1 MPKQAYKPAVIRE
14 SWRPDSANAEQRANR
29 QRIAWRWM
37 ITGLLVLSFSAFGYL
52 LFSPLFHPTLR
63 LYFLTAGSYEV
74 LDIKPIPYFR
84 EDAVRFLSIDGSF
97 RKEDASNE
105 FSLMDTP
112 EAVRKYLQRIANS
125 ASQKSDVAL
134 LLISAHAMIEGER
147 PFLKCSNFNGEATE
161 SGAIS
166 MEEVLNLLDRMTVG
180 VTLVCLNLGPSDS
193 QSTGDAVRD
202 DFLYSLRDLMKS
214 RKNPNQWV
222 LVSNSPR
229 EGSYASMELRSSV
242 FSYAVT
248 KALQGSADLNRDAAI
263 DLDEFTRFIVNFTQ
277 SQVERESSGNTQQNP
292 ILFST
297 GANSDV
303 QSSLISIASTPSQ
316 RSTFSWWSMLS
327 SLWTSS
333 ASKEGEAAEADEKE
347 AEKVVAEKAKK
358 EKSWLTEFLDKKSA
372 RVQEL
377 TMDEIEDNINTLPR
391 FLKGR
396 VKKAIGMEDEVGE
409 STYVELNAK
418 SASKDA
424 DVASSEGENK
434 GTANEEPST
443 PSEPNELSK
452 TFERSRVSIPDMS
465 RLADPKTSNLQL
477 LQLAWQFCEAF
488 EQPQE
493 GSMRPVDMAPHA
505 WNEFTSHF
513 HGVEERLRLD
523 SVLDAKTIRLQLTSE
538 LVGAYQLA
546 MTGQAQV
553 GSLAKRV
560 SSQMPELALPNA
572 AFPSVG
578 SMECLAG
585 YGGSPLPSAITSQI
599 QQLDAALGIDSA
611 ESFDKWNNQ
620 VPKELSIQYL
630 EFFWSQ
636 QFASRPTAPWKV
648 VRRVIG
654 LWRQYERIAYD
665 PITSNVH
672 IQQSL
677 TDGQRSLLEGT
688 RTALDQI
695 GADWMDR
702 CFLSLDRAERS
713 LAATS
718 DKRDQLRNALQCRNQ
733 TVAEL
738 RSILRWR
745 KIAATQ
751 LGTTQLDEDLEK
763 ALNSLKELCDQLL
776 DREKC
781 DLSEVFRHHDSLKAS
796 LKRIQ
801 AYWLEESNDLIAG
814 KTKASLSPNW
824 IADSLL
830 ATPLNRSPLRNR
842 LLALPIS
849 VSEIATD
856 KQDSEMNLDAMLP
869 NLSSSR
875 MLTKSM
881 QLQVRFESKAAV
893 VAGMDSDTSSLE
905 TFQIAGEVDRF
916 YSSLR
921 SRISKSFDNFATS
934 TTENDLES
942 QLRTLRLADQSLRLL
957 PVLDSHLF
965 DGRPM
970 ESRLW
975 QLEVLQ
981 CILKKQSVAQKS
993 THDALPEEVS
1003 FWNNASER
1011 LAFLASSLSRT
1022 PQSTIRQIS
1031 RLNIR
1036 GTSAISLMTEPQS
1049 SGEIILQNVG
1059 KPINN
1064 AWVLVD
1070 YDSSVLELEGPTGVL
1085 LHQVS
1090 TLPRK
1095 VDEVRRQAEQQLLL
1109 AIAAGTDQQS
1119 GRKAIDEAQRRVETL
1134 RGELVYPIHPET
1146 SLIAPTMG
1154 LAAGQTVTIPFK
1166 VRRVGPGPS
1175 QAKLVWKLVG
1185 DGEYVR
1191 HEAMIQLPEA
1201 EKLQLLVDGVANSWA
1216 PTPEGIELFLWPN
1229 RPTEYRL
1236 GLRNDSGKP
1245 RVLSVEMVALPSQR
1259 EVTLPEGF
1267 LTSTAS
1273 KEIEDILGPTKLIAS
1288 IPEVALD
1295 SHSDTVWLE
1304 LQPLVLAGAPPSNA
1318 ASEKATAPIP
1328 TDHGLVLI
1336 FTEKATNQ
1344 RYWRRVATR
1353 VRHPRSYIEPTV
1365 RFDAVSERAEIRLKA
1380 RQQDWV
1386 PKKGIEVVG
1395 RILEPLPRGTEMKVE
1410 GSIVAGETLTLYCQ
1424 VPTVS
1429 SRDIT
1434 FELDVDGFPRA
1445 FVIQIPCWRTNA
1457 DIPIVSD
1464 FQKIEFAEPAESLN
1478 LGPKEQ
1484 SQKVRL
1490 RIDAIPGA
1498 FETKRDYVEVGWD
1511 LDRDREFANETTVK
1525 FAAERQVDVA
1535 IDSIAAGRISLTA
1548 KVDDIALE
1556 LPPPSLKNQRVN
1568 LLAKM
1573 FAGGEMVWSK
1583 PIEVIADSDP
1593 PTITG
1598 VEIAP
1603 GTTCP
1608 QGIDLLIRVGVDDA
1622 RLSGIAKVELKIDS
1636 QGVGKFMDS
1645 KAQPKVCIRESDGS
1659 WTLSTPT
1666 ADLQPGRAT
1675 LIVRA
1680 TDRVGNNSEES
1691 KTVLTI
1697 LSEQDWQAKLKSTTH
1712 DLSGTV
1718 SYSDDP
1724 LPNAK
1729 VTLEDEK
1736 GGMVNATK
1744 TDERGAFR
1752 ILGVPAGKYKVVAIG
1767 VMKNRPRKAEQ
1778 PIEVGGPQAPPMRL
1792 RLIAK

>member
-1 MPKQAYKPAVIRE
+1 MPKKAYKPAAIRE

-29 QRIAWRWM
+29 QRTAWRWM
-37 ITGLLVLSFSAFGYL
+37 ITGLLVLSLSAFGYL

-74 LDIKPIPYFR
+74 LDIKPMPYFR

-97 RKEDASNE
+97 RKEDAADE
-105 FSLMDTP
+105 FSLMDSP
-112 EAVRKYLQRIANS
+112 EFVRKYLQRIVS
-125 ASQKSDVAL
+125 SEFQQSDVAL
-134 LLISAHAMIEGER
+134 IQISAHPMLDVER
-147 PFLKCSNFNGEATE
+147 PFLKCSNFNRGAVE

-166 MEEVLNLLDRMTVG
+166 IEEILNLLDRMTVG
-180 VTLVCLNLGPSDS
+180 VTLICLNLGPSDS
-193 QSTGDAVRD
+193 LSTGDSVRD
-202 DFLYSLRDLMKS
+202 DFLFSLRDLMKS

-222 LVSNSPR
+222 LVSNSPQ
-229 EGSYASMELRSSV
+229 EGSYASMELHSSV

-248 KALQGSADLNRDAAI
+248 KALQGSADLNQDAVI
-263 DLDEFTRFIVNFTQ
+263 DLDEFTRFIVHFTQ
-277 SQVERESSGNTQQNP
+277 SQVERESGGNTQQNP
-292 ILFST
+292 ILLST
-297 GANSDV
+297 GANSDA
-303 QSSLISIASTPSQ
+303 QRSMISIASTPSQ
-316 RSTFSWWSMLS
+316 RSAFSLWAMLS
-327 SLWTSS
+327 SLWTSN
-333 ASKEGEAAEADEKE
+333 ASKEEAAGDSDEKA
-347 AEKVVAEKAKK
+347 AEKVVAEKVQK
-358 EKSWLTEFLDKKSA
+358 EKNWLTQYLDRSSA
-372 RVQEL
+372 RIQEL
-377 TMDEIEDNINTLPR
+377 AMDEIDDNINILPYV
-391 FLKGR
+391 LGVQ
-396 VKKAIGMEDEVGE
+396 VKKSIGIEEEVAE
-409 STYVELNAK
+409 STYANINSR
-418 SASKDA
+418 SAGKEA
-424 DVASSEGENK
+424 EIATSEGQGK
-434 GTANEEPST
+434 GTAKEESPT
-443 PSEPNELSK
+443 PSEPSE
-452 TFERSRVSIPDMS
+452 TFERSPKSMPDMS
-465 RLADPKTSNLQL
+465 RLANPKSSNLQL
-477 LQLAWQFCEAF
+477 LQLAWQFCEFF
-488 EQPQE
+488 ELPQE

-523 SVLDAKTIRLQLTSE
+523 SVVDAKTIRLQLTSE
-538 LVGAYQLA
+538 LVGAYQFA

-553 GSLAKRV
+553 GSLAKRF
-560 SSQMPELALPNA
+560 SSQMPALALPNA

-578 SMECLAG
+578 LMECLAG
-585 YGGSPLPSAITSQI
+585 YGGSPLPSAIASQV
-599 QQLDAALGIDSA
+599 QQLDAAIGMDSA
-611 ESFDKWNNQ
+611 ESMDKWNAQ
-620 VPKELSIQYL
+620 LPKELSTQYV

-636 QFASRPTAPWKV
+636 QFASRPTTPWKIT
-648 VRRVIG
+648 RRVIR
-654 LWRQYERIAYD
+654 LWRQYERAAYD
-665 PITSNVH
+665 PMTSNVH
-672 IQQSL
+672 VQQSL
-677 TDGQRSLLEGT
+677 MQSQRSLLEGT
-688 RTALDQI
+688 RIALDQI
-695 GADWMDR
+695 GADWIDR
-702 CFLSLDRAERS
+702 CLASLDKAELA
-713 LAATS
+713 LAATT
-718 DKRDQLRNALQCRNQ
+718 DKRNQLRNALQFRNQ
-733 TVAEL
+733 TLAEL
-738 RSILRWR
+738 RSVLRWR

-751 LGTTQLDEDLEK
+751 LGSIQLDEDLEK
-763 ALNSLKELCDQLL
+763 SLNVMKNLCELLL

-781 DLSEVFRHHDSLKAS
+781 EPSEVVRNHDSLKAS
-796 LKRIQ
+796 MKRIQ
-801 AYWLEESNDLIAG
+801 GYWIEESTDLIAG
-814 KTKASLSPNW
+814 KTKASLSANW
-824 IADSLL
+824 VADSLL
-830 ATPLNRSPLRNR
+830 ATPLIRSPLRNR
-842 LLALPIS
+842 LLTLPIS
-849 VSEIATD
+849 TAERAATERSE
-856 KQDSEMNLDAMLP
+856 SEMELDSMLP

-881 QLQVRFESKAAV
+881 QLQVRLESKAAGI
-893 VAGMDSDTSSLE
+893 AGMDSDTSALE

-916 YSSLR
+916 YNSLTA
-921 SRISKSFDNFATS
+921 RISKAFDDLATS
-934 TTENDLES
+934 TLERDLNS
-942 QLRTLRLADQSLRLL
+942 QLRSLRVADQSLRLL
-957 PVLDSHLF
+957 PILDSHLF
-965 DGRPM
+965 DGKPL

-981 CILKKQSVAQKS
+981 CILAKQNVSQKS
-993 THDALPEEVS
+993 IQDALPQEVP
-1003 FWNNASER
+1003 FLNNASER
-1011 LAFLASSLSRT
+1011 LAFLASSLSHI
-1022 PQSTIRQIS
+1022 PQSTLQKPS

-1049 SGEIILQNVG
+1049 SGEVVLQNVG
-1059 KPINN
+1059 KAINN

-1070 YDSSVLELEGPTGVL
+1070 YDPSVLELEGPTGIL

-1095 VDEVRRQAEQQLLL
+1095 VDEVRRQAEQQLML
-1109 AIAAGTDQQS
+1109 AIAAGADQQS
-1119 GRKAIDEAQRRVETL
+1119 GRKAIDEAQQRVEAL

-1146 SLIAPTMG
+1146 SLIVPTTG
-1154 LAAGQTVTIPFK
+1154 LAAGQVITIPFK

-1175 QAKLVWKLVG
+1175 QSKLVWKLVG

-1191 HEAMIQLPEA
+1191 HEVILQLPEA
-1201 EKLQLLVDGVANSWA
+1201 ENLRLVVDGVVNNWA
-1216 PTPEGIELFLWPN
+1216 PTPEGVDLFLWPN

-1245 RVLSVEMVALPSQR
+1245 RVLSVEMVALTSRR
-1259 EVTLPEGF
+1259 EITLPEGF

-1273 KEIEDILGPTKLIAS
+1273 KEIEDVLGPTKLIAS

-1295 SHSDTVWLE
+1295 SKSDTVWLE
-1304 LQPLVLAGAPPSNA
+1304 LQPLILAGAAPPGSA
-1318 ASEKATAPIP
+1318 AKEKAATPIP
-1328 TDHGLVLI
+1328 TDQGLVI
-1336 FTEKATNQ
+1336 VFTEKATNQ
-1344 RYWRRVATR
+1344 KYWRRVATR
-1353 VRHPRSYIEPTV
+1353 VRHPRSYVEPTV

-1380 RQQDWV
+1380 RQPDSV
-1386 PKKGIEVVG
+1386 PDKGIEVVG
-1395 RILEPLPRGTEMKVE
+1395 RILEPLPRGTDMKLE

-1429 SRDIT
+1429 ARAIT
-1434 FELDVDGFPRA
+1434 FEIDIDGFPRA
-1445 FVIQIPCWRTNA
+1445 FVIQIPCWRTNV

-1464 FQKIEFAEPAESLN
+1464 FQKIGFEEPAEGLN

-1511 LDRDREFANETTVK
+1511 LDRDREFVNESTVK

-1535 IDSIAAGRISLTA
+1535 IHSIAAGRISMTA
-1548 KVDDIALE
+1548 KVDDISLE

-1568 LLAKM
+1568 LLARL

-1603 GTTCP
+1603 GTICP

-1622 RLSGIAKVELKIDS
+1622 RLSGIASVELKIDS
-1636 QGVGKFMDS
+1636 QGAGKFADS
-1645 KAQPKVCIRESDGS
+1645 AAAPKACVRESDGS

-1666 ADLQPGRAT
+1666 AELKPGRAT

-1680 TDRVGNNSEES
+1680 TDRVGNISEES

-1697 LSEQDWQAKLKSTTH
+1697 LSEQDWKAKLKSTTH
-1712 DLSGTV
+1712 DLSGRV

-1736 GGMVNATK
+1736 GVVVNATK

-1752 ILGVPAGKYKVVAIG
+1752 FLGVQAGKYKVLAIG

-1778 PIEVGGPQAPPMRL
+1778 PVEVGGPQAPPMRL